1 MSIAVLEYWSK
12 LVPPL
17 WLARSRTIAW
27 ALVGIAGEA
36 LRSTARVELVGTAIS
51 ALERERSGNSAW
63 ELAGTADEVSGIRV
77 TESERRT
84 FGNKL

>member
-17 WLARSRTIAW
+17 WLAHSRTIAW

-36 LRSTARVELVGTAIS
+36 LRSIARVGLVGTVIS
-51 ALERERSGNSAW
+51 ALEREQSGNSAW
-63 ELAGTADEVSGIRV
+63 ELAGTADEVPGIRV

-84 FGNKL
+84 FENN